1 MLKTPP
7 IDALVAGVDKR
18 PDASLGE
25 LIRFM
30 TSYRLRF
37 GAATTP
43 RQQEGYRFLFPL
55 LDGLRDQVAPVL
67 ASMAPPKL
75 KGTEAEDFF
84 SVLSY
89 EDLQKKAPKP

>member
-7 IDALVAGVDKR
+7 IDDLVAGVDKR

-30 TSYRLRF
+30 TAYRLRF

-43 RQQEGYRFLFPL
+43 RQQEVYRFLFPL
-55 LDGLRDQVAPVL
+55 LDELRDQVAP
-67 ASMAPPKL
+67 ATRIHGA
-75 KGTEAEDFF
+75 A
-84 SVLSY
+84 
-89 EDLQKKAPKP
+89 